1 MFPRRAGYWGLTA
14 QTDNDS
20 QNNGGYAMKK
30 SHVLRQLGLGSQAGI
45 WVVTL
50 MLMCLLTP
58 LSAIS
63 TDKLIVKNGDGET
76 TLKIEDNG
84 CISSAVNQYEI
95 FF

>member
-1 MFPRRAGYWGLTA
+1 
-14 QTDNDS
+14 
-20 QNNGGYAMKK
+20 MKK

-58 LSAIS
+58 LSAMS

-84 CISSAVNQYEI
+84 SISSAARLLANGASEWGSGLGQGRAKGSYL
-95 FF
+95 